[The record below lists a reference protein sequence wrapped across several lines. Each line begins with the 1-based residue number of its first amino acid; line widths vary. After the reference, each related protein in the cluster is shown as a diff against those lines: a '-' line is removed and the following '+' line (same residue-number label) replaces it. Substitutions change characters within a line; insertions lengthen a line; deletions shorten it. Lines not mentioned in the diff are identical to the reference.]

1 MSKILPLEKDV
12 NLDKRYINES
22 ETITEPALT
31 AVINGGGGA
40 QSSFPIIDLTH
51 ANFGK
56 IEDAY
61 VNDPDSR
68 IGKDKFAQYLGITV
82 DELDLLF
89 TADFCAIKYTYRDG
103 AVIDYLK
110 SSAYLNTLVGK
121 KFFDAFTF
129 YMDSAGPYYGTKI
142 MQQESESH

>member
-1 MSKILPLEKDV
+1 MSRILPLEKDV
-12 NLDKRYINES
+12 NLDKRYINETD
-22 ETITEPALT
+22 TITEHALA
-31 AVINGGGGA
+31 AVINGGGGG
-40 QSSFPIIDLTH
+40 QSLFPIIDLTH

-56 IEDAY
+56 ITDVY

-68 IGKDKFAQYLGITV
+68 IGKDEFALYLGITV

-89 TADFCAIKYTYRDG
+89 TADFSAVKVLEDRDIV
-103 AVIDYLK
+103 VIQYLRT
-110 SSAYLNTLVGK
+110 SAYLNTLVGK

-142 MQQESESH
+142 MQQESEH